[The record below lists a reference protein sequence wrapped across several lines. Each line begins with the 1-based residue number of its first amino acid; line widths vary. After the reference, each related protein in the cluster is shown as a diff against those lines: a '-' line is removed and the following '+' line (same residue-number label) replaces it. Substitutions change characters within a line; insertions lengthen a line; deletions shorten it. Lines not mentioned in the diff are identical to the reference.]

1 MENDWIQLETQAA
14 GEESVTSLEMSHKN
28 GSQRFSLLDC
38 EVTAELRTSMP
49 HSTGAKEEG
58 L

>member
-1 MENDWIQLETQAA
+1 MENDWIQLEIQAA
-14 GEESVTSLEMSHKN
+14 GEESVTTLEMSHMKE
-28 GSQRFSLLDC
+28 SQKFALLDC
-38 EVTAELRTSMP
+38 EVTTELRTSMP